1 MLLTSSTTKAVSSLR
16 CSPPLDVEHL
26 LQRGGPH
33 PGVNRASDITL
44 GTPPAWARD
53 GAVEGSWGC
62 GGASVEWAEDEVG
75 ARRTWGAAWPGVRW
89 VAGSVGWLGAQGRRG
104 FGAHPELGRRG
115 AGSRAPPQEPRGA
128 RRRAGASFSPRPS
141 GKVTTP
147 GAGRAGVTAKRS
159 AGRWR
164 RQLAQERAAARVQT
178 RPECPHTPSA
188 ADSRPSPGLPAA
200 TLPVAVPAVTSS
212 ADW

>member
-1 MLLTSSTTKAVSSLR
+1 M
-16 CSPPLDVEHL
+16 DVEHL
-26 LQRGGPH
+26 LQGGGPH
-33 PGVNRASDITL
+33 PCVKRASDITL

-53 GAVEGSWGC
+53 GAVERSWAC

-75 ARRTWGAAWPGVRW
+75 ARRTWGAARPGVRW
-89 VAGSVGWLGAQGRRG
+89 VAGSVGLAGRTGAPGVWSAPGTRPARSGVQG
-104 FGAHPELGRRG
+104 A
-115 AGSRAPPQEPRGA
+115 AGVLRAPPQEPQGA

-164 RQLAQERAAARVQT
+164 RQLAQERAAAHVQT